1 MSSKL
6 GLMLS
11 MVFVIMFFLLAGD
24 MMCLSNM
31 YASLDS
37 KSITI
42 GYVIAKSGRVDSE
55 FLGKIEEQY
64 NVNFLTIS
72 PSNPSVG
79 DVIDFVIYQNY
90 RPLIISKEEIVVK
103 ASRTTIL
110 GYYG

>member
-11 MVFVIMFFLLAGD
+11 MVFVVMFFLLAGD
-24 MMCLSNM
+24 MVCISNV

-42 GYVIAKSGRVDSE
+42 SYLIAKSARADEE
-55 FLGKIEEQY
+55 FLSTIEDKY
-64 NVNFLTIS
+64 NVTFLTVS

-79 DVIDFVIYQNY
+79 DVVDFVIYQNY
-90 RPLIISKEEIVVK
+90 QPLILSKEEIVVK
-103 ASRTTIL
+103 ARRQAVL